1 MFRAS
6 FRHVLWC
13 EKGDVER
20 VEKTCVDNSL
30 DVRLLLKMSE
40 NRVFAAKHPLADF
53 NGLLVSAFVVI
64 IGKRRRL
71 AS

>member
-1 MFRAS
+1 M
-6 FRHVLWC
+6 
-13 EKGDVER
+13 ER
-20 VEKTCVDNSL
+20 LEKTCVDNSL
-30 DVRLLLKMSE
+30 DVRLLRKTSE